1 MKMYKAVVRN
11 ETTNDTP
18 VIIEQER
25 QFLGA
30 DFVKNAIAWA
40 FEESCTGGIDAR
52 HVSVTVTA
60 NGDPVCEYLMFN
72 HMTGSVVWAN
82 LYIKRRNR
90 LMFLRRIVIAE

>member
-11 ETTNDTP
+11 ETTNDSP

-30 DFVKNAIAWA
+30 DFVKNALAWA
-40 FEESCTGGIDAR
+40 FEESCEGGIDAR

-60 NGDPVCEYLMFN
+60 NGDPVCEYLMF
-72 HMTGSVVWAN
+72 HQRFYQILQESQ
-82 LYIKRRNR
+82 R
-90 LMFLRRIVIAE
+90 LQSQSNCF